1 MHAHVHTHTHT
12 HTHTFTS
19 FLFPLIFQEVDMI
32 VGDIAV
38 TKEREVVMDFTYPFY
53 YGYTTVILKRPD
65 PNSFKW
71 RKLVDPLKVSFT
83 MAVDV

>member
-1 MHAHVHTHTHT
+1 MLNQHLVTTE
-12 HTHTFTS
+12 
-19 FLFPLIFQEVDMI
+19 FQEVDMI

-71 RKLVDPLKVSFT
+71 RKSVDPLKVSFI
-83 MAVDV
+83 MFVDM